1 MIESRNQIL
10 KALSKDISRRYI
22 SICRLQSD
30 GRLELDKACLSIL
43 NPKDNEEF
51 SIIDDNSSIII
62 VREPL
67 DIHKNKVISKAVY
80 KAARKRLV
88 LPSSVLKI
96 LLCCKIG
103 IKAFKYSNETALEFE
118 PYIESPP
125 DLISLNLSNIDE
137 LAPYVLRSSRSILHI
152 DIFDRKQKIN
162 HSGTT
167 FKILGEYWLNS
178 WHQSVLDLDLN
189 YIKCIKDN
197 CKYCEQ
203 KSTYPLSKTIISYPV
218 IAYEQGHYAR
228 PGLIS
233 FHTSIRNTSTTTI
246 HIDLKIACKEWA
258 KKCGTV
264 EQYYKRGI
272 IDYTGTQLFKI
283 ENNELGEILISEI
296 NDVQNSQITQ
306 EENGLMRLALKEL
319 MDTVTNYKP

>member
-1 MIESRNQIL
+1 MLENNKLIL
-10 KALSKDISRRYI
+10 RALQKDIERRYI
-22 SICRLQSD
+22 SISRLQSD
-30 GRLELDKACLSIL
+30 GRLELDRACLNIL
-43 NPKDNEEF
+43 NPKDDEEF
-51 SIIDDNSSIII
+51 YIIDDNSSIII

-67 DIHKNKVISKAVY
+67 DIHKEKIISKAQY

-88 LPSSVLKI
+88 LPQSVSKK

-103 IKAFKYSNETALEFE
+103 IKAFKYGTETALEFE
-118 PYIESPP
+118 PFIDPI
-125 DLISLNLSNIDE
+125 DLSSLNLTNIDE
-137 LAPYVLRSSRSILHI
+137 LAPYILRSSRSVLHI
-152 DIFDRKQKIN
+152 DVLDRHQKIN

-167 FKILGEYWLNS
+167 FRILGEYWLNS

-189 YIKCIKDN
+189 YIKCSKIN
-197 CKYCEQ
+197 CTYCQ
-203 KSTYPLSKTIISYPV
+203 NLSTYPIVKNLITYPV

-233 FHTSIRNTSTTTI
+233 FHSSIRNTTTTTI

-264 EQYYKRGI
+264 EQYFKRGV
-272 IDYTGTQLFKI
+272 IDYTGEQLYKI
-283 ENNELGEILISEI
+283 ETDSLGDVVITEVSDVIKLPISM
-296 NDVQNSQITQ
+296 

-319 MDTVTNYKP
+319 METVTNYKP